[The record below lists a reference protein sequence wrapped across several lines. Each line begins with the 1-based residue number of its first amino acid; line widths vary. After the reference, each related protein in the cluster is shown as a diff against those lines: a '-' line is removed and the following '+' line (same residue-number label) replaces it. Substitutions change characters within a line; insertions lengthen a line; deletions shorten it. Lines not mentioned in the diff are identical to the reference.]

1 MVSKNPIK
9 GYIACPTQGCGE
21 VCTVH
26 AVGEHRVLEG
36 GEPPK
41 NKRRLGQLYTICP
54 NCKANQSAGK
64 PFQDWLTS
72 HMQPTREAVTT
83 GYKNRP
89 PKKPHLVTVT
99 KPDETN
105 NDGGSPPKEV
115 TDPLTE
121 VKPNKISKRTIAGA
135 LAIIGGCTLLL
146 VMLVKGGRRDEP
158 KH

>member
-1 MVSKNPIK
+1 MASKNPIK

-36 GEPPK
+36 GDPPK

-64 PFQDWLTS
+64 PFQDWLTN
-72 HMQPTREAVTT
+72 HMQPTREAVNT
-83 GYKNRP
+83 GYKNSP

-99 KPDETN
+99 KPNETN
-105 NDGGSPPKEV
+105 NDAGCEENEL
-115 TDPLTE
+115 TDP
-121 VKPNKISKRTIAGA
+121 KPSKISKRTIAGA

-146 VMLVKGGRRDEP
+146 VMLAKGGRRDEP
-158 KH
+158 KR

>member
-1 MVSKNPIK
+1 MASKNPIK

-36 GEPPK
+36 GDPPK

-64 PFQDWLTS
+64 PFQDWLTH

-83 GYKNRP
+83 GYKNSP
-89 PKKPHLVTVT
+89 LKKPHLVTVT
-99 KPDETN
+99 KPGETN
-105 NDGGSPPKEV
+105 HDKGSPPKEV

-121 VKPNKISKRTIAGA
+121 KKPNKINKRTVAGA
-135 LAIIGGCTLLL
+135 VAFVGACALLL
-146 VMLVKGGRRDEP
+146 VMLTNGGRRDERKP
-158 KH
+158 